1 MTATGSEPMYTDRKL
16 PAELDES
23 EVRRLSTAVS
33 LLRMADEILDGL
45 GAEFPSYCLS
55 LTMTAVLDEML
66 ERSLRTPIAPDL
78 VSTHPLPRAEPN

>member
-1 MTATGSEPMYTDRKL
+1 MSATGSDAMETDSTL
-16 PAELDES
+16 PAELDQS

-33 LLRMADEILDGL
+33 LLKMADEILDGL

-66 ERSLRTPIAPDL
+66 ERSLRAPFNPAPAAGR
-78 VSTHPLPRAEPN
+78 PLPRVETN